1 MKVLVTGAG
10 GFIGEALV
18 AQLLAEGLGGQPL
31 TQLTGLDLRP
41 PACTDPRWRGVSGNI
56 ADPAVLSE
64 ALREPPEVVFHLASL
79 PGGAAEAQP
88 LLGRQIN
95 LDATVALLEA
105 LHRPEAPPRVV
116 YASSVAVYGERLPE
130 RVDDHTPTAP
140 GLSYGAHKLMGEIL
154 LADAVR
160 RGGLRG
166 CSLRLPGVVAR
177 PGEGAGLMS
186 AFMSQLFWRLRDGEA
201 IELPVRI
208 EGSAWWISV
217 QRCAANLRAAASAD
231 LGPTDPLGAR
241 RVALMPALWLSMQ
254 AVVDALARRFGPER
268 AALVSSRP
276 QERVDRLFAQYP
288 PLATPLA
295 EALGLRHDGSADGL
309 VRAVLGE
316 SP

>member
-1 MKVLVTGAG
+1 MVPFGDLVVSGSVSALDANGMQRMKLAIDRKAATPSATDPKHGHYEPTAMFAFDASGSLELQRTVDATKGLVTSFSATMTLHVAEQKKRVRRND
-10 GFIGEALV
+10 IEDAWDLV
-18 AQLLAEGLGGQPL
+18 AVRENQ
-31 TQLTGLDLRP
+31 D
-41 PACTDPRWRGVSGNI
+41 
-56 ADPAVLSE
+56 ADF
-64 ALREPPEVVFHLASL
+64 RK
-79 PGGAAEAQP
+79 
-88 LLGRQIN
+88 
-95 LDATVALLEA
+95 
-105 LHRPEAPPRVV
+105 RV
-116 YASSVAVYGERLPE
+116 
-130 RVDDHTPTAP
+130 
-140 GLSYGAHKLMGEIL
+140 
-154 LADAVR
+154 ADAVR

>member
-1 MKVLVTGAG
+1 MRVLVTGAG
-10 GFIGEALV
+10 GFIGQALV
-18 AQLLAEGLGGQPL
+18 AQLLAEGLAGRPL
-31 TQLTGLDLRP
+31 TQLTGLDLRL
-41 PACTDPRWRGVSGNI
+41 PACADPRWCGVAGNI
-56 ADPAVLSE
+56 ADPAVLTE
-64 ALREPPEVVFHLASL
+64 ALRESPEVVFHLASL

-95 LDATVALLEA
+95 LDATVALFEA
-105 LHRPEAPPRVV
+105 LHRPEAPPRVI

-160 RGGLRG
+160 RGGLQG

-201 IELPVRI
+201 IELPVRT

-217 QRCAANLRAAASAD
+217 QRCARNLRVAAEAQ
-231 LGPTDPLGAR
+231 LGPNDPLGAR

-276 QERVDRLFAQYP
+276 QEKVDRLFAQYP
-288 PLATPLA
+288 ALATPLA

-316 SP
+316 EA